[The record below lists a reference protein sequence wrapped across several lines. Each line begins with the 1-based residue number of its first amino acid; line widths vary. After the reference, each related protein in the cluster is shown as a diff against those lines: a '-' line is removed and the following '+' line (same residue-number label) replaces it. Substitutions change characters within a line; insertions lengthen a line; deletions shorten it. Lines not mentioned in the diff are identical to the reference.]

1 MGRTFKRKSEAA
13 KHYRWW
19 QSSSWWDNKCSC
31 EPWRNLSELRFFL
44 FDRGILCHFSE
55 HWRSSRLHCI
65 GKSLSKAC
73 QKRAL
78 KESQCEEDDKKFPEW
93 RREHLTTGECDI
105 NFNGSSPAL
114 EAEWAF
120 ILWRR
125 SIELQKKHYK
135 WMVSNGDRKAF
146 KTFWKSVHVGLK
158 VITLDCTGHAQKRM
172 WMHLLKLKARTK
184 ENLNM
189 ENQLGGAGG
198 SLIQK

>member
-19 QSSSWWDNKCSC
+19 QSSSWWDSKCSC
-31 EPWRNLSELRFFL
+31 EPWRN
-44 FDRGILCHFSE
+44 FSE
-55 HWRSSRLHCI
+55 AGVFFAISVNTGEVLDYI
-65 GKSLSKAC
+65 VLSKAC

-78 KESQCEEDDKKFPEW
+78 KESQGEGDDKKFPEW
-93 RREHLTTGECDI
+93 RREHLATGECNI

-125 SIELQKKHYK
+125 SIELQKKKHYK

-146 KTFWKSVHVGLK
+146 KTF
-158 VITLDCTGHAQKRM
+158 
-172 WMHLLKLKARTK
+172 
-184 ENLNM
+184 ENLYM
-189 ENQLGGAGG
+189 LDWKLLHWIVLAMPKRECGCTFWT
-198 SLIQK
+198 